1 MQSLTTLSPARLL
14 CATMIIFCA
23 NYGSMY
29 AQGERK
35 AFEEGDRILTIGLS
49 GAGGAGYGYAYG
61 YGYSPYIGSALKPT
75 ITFDYG
81 LKGTNGIVSIGGFA
95 SYSSSTFP
103 GSVNNLSSSY
113 SYGGFGYP
121 RDSIYTIA
129 QGGGATSQTFTA
141 GIRLGLH
148 YSTRR
153 WDLYAGAM
161 IGYQYSS
168 TKSND
173 YSLEYYK
180 GFPNS
185 ASSPVRTEEG
195 KGRTLSSQQFL
206 LSPYVGAR
214 YYVTKKISLNI
225 EVGQHTGHGGIGFKF

>member
-1 MQSLTTLSPARLL
+1 MQNLTIISSVRLV
-14 CATMIIFCA
+14 CATMIFFCA

-35 AFEEGDRILTIGLS
+35 AFQEGDRILTIGLS
-49 GAGGAGYGYAYG
+49 GAGGTGYG
-61 YGYSPYIGSALKPT
+61 YGYGYNPYNIGNTLKPT

-81 LKGTNGIVSIGGFA
+81 LKGTNGIVSIGGFV
-95 SYSSSTFP
+95 SYSSSIFP
-103 GSVNNLSSSY
+103 GSVNNLFSSY
-113 SYGGFGYP
+113 SYSGFGYP
-121 RDSIYTIA
+121 RDSIYAIT

-173 YSLEYYK
+173 YSTEYYK
-180 GFPNS
+180 GFPTS
-185 ASSPVRTEEG
+185 ASSPIRTEEG
-195 KGRTLSSQQFL
+195 KGRTLSSQQLL

-225 EVGQHTGHGGIGFKF
+225 EVGQHTGHAGIGFKF

>member
-1 MQSLTTLSPARLL
+1 MQNLTTFSPARFV
-14 CATMIIFCA
+14 CATMIFFCA

-35 AFEEGDRILTIGLS
+35 AFQEGDRILTIGLS
-49 GAGGAGYGYAYG
+49 GAGGTGYG
-61 YGYSPYIGSALKPT
+61 YGYIQYTGNTLKPT

-95 SYSSSTFP
+95 SYASGIST
-103 GSVNNLSSSY
+103 GLSSIY
-113 SYGGFGYP
+113 NYPYYPNFGSQ
-121 RDSIYTIA
+121 RDSITVSLR
-129 QGGGATSQTFTA
+129 GGGSSTQTFTA

-153 WDLYAGAM
+153 WDLYAGAL

-173 YSLEYYK
+173 YSVEYYK
-180 GFPNS
+180 GFPTS
-185 ASSPVRTEEG
+185 ASSPIRTEEG
-195 KGRTLSSQQFL
+195 KGRTFSSQQFL